1 MFFRILNVREQMI
14 NNGIRFV
21 FFIFILIVLFIIQRL
36 TQHKQIAEYFVDERF
51 FSNYLKENIQ
61 DGENLIK
68 FCKVLRDL
76 DNQTD
81 ETRLMKK
88 INKGTLE
95 KGEKEIKRLL
105 DEIYVLQNDDEKKQI
120 EQSNFYKYKTH
131 TSADK
136 QRKLINAVKQR
147 LTSDTKVDVK
157 ML

>member
-14 NNGIRFV
+14 HNGIRFV

-95 KGEKEIKRLL
+95 KG
-105 DEIYVLQNDDEKKQI
+105 
-120 EQSNFYKYKTH
+120 
-131 TSADK
+131 
-136 QRKLINAVKQR
+136 
-147 LTSDTKVDVK
+147 
-157 ML
+157 